1 MSAFI
6 LSEGFQEAE
15 RDAIVALLRE
25 YETGIGVSLC
35 FQDFEAEI
43 EGLPGDYAPPG
54 GALILA
60 RLAQDP
66 RLMGCVALR
75 RVSGACDL
83 CEMKRLY
90 VRAEARKTGLGRQ
103 LALAAIASGRRLG
116 YRRICLD
123 TLPSMTA
130 AQALYQALGF
140 HRTGLSA
147 GEPRVILFERTL

>member
-15 RDAIVALLRE
+15 RGAIVALLRE

-35 FQDFEAEI
+35 FQDFEAEVA
-43 EGLPGDYAPPG
+43 GLPGDYAPPG
-54 GALILA
+54 GTLILA
-60 RLAQDP
+60 RRAQEP
-66 RLMGCVALR
+66 GLVGCVALR

-103 LALAAIASGRRLG
+103 LALAAIAAGRRLG
-116 YRRICLD
+116 YHRICLD
-123 TLPSMTA
+123 TLPGMTA

-140 HRTGLSA
+140 RRTGLGA
-147 GEPRVILFERTL
+147 DEPRVILFERTL